1 MFGCSVVAF
10 LYMTVPFSGNNLTWC
25 KCLYNLNKKQAMQKW
40 CSLETPFLTY
50 IMPTTYLLLGT
61 NLGNKLN
68 NLQQATERIM
78 GRVGDVTAV
87 SWLYQT
93 DAWGKTNQAVFL
105 NQVLC
110 VDTQLSPT
118 ELLDQIQQIEIDLG
132 RERHEKWGARTIDI
146 DILFYDQQT
155 IITQRLLIPHPY
167 LHTRRF
173 TLMPLNDLAPN
184 FVHPT
189 LHKTTQQLLDECQ
202 DPLNVTRV
210 W

>member
-10 LYMTVPFSGNNLTWC
+10 LYMTVPFWGNNLTWC

-40 CSLETPFLTY
+40 YSLETPFSTY

-110 VDTQLSPT
+110 VNTQLSPT

-155 IITQRLLIPHPY
+155 VITQRLLIPHPY

>member
-1 MFGCSVVAF
+1 
-10 LYMTVPFSGNNLTWC
+10 
-25 KCLYNLNKKQAMQKW
+25 
-40 CSLETPFLTY
+40 
-50 IMPTTYLLLGT
+50 MPTTYLLLGT

-93 DAWGKTNQAVFL
+93 EAWGKTDQAVFL

-146 DILFYDQQT
+146 DILFYEQQT
-155 IITQRLLIPHPY
+155 VITQRLLIPHPY

-173 TLMPLNDLAPN
+173 TLMPLNDLAPS
-184 FVHPT
+184 FVHPI

-210 W
+210 

>member
-1 MFGCSVVAF
+1 
-10 LYMTVPFSGNNLTWC
+10 
-25 KCLYNLNKKQAMQKW
+25 
-40 CSLETPFLTY
+40 
-50 IMPTTYLLLGT
+50 MPTTYLLLGT

-93 DAWGKTNQAVFL
+93 DAWGKTDQAVFL

-146 DILFYDQQT
+146 DILFYEQQT
-155 IITQRLLIPHPY
+155 VITQRLLIPHPY

-173 TLMPLNDLAPN
+173 TLMPLNDLAPS
-184 FVHPT
+184 FVHPI

-210 W
+210 